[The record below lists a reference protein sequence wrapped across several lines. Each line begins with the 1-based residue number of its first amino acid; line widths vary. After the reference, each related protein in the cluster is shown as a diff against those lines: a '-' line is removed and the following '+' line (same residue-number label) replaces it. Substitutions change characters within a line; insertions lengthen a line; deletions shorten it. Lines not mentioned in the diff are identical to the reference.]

1 MSTKTK
7 APTKLLTLTEGDL
20 EMIIAT
26 GDDVETILAASMRAP
41 SQYGLLA
48 SHRTN
53 STRKYQVMAAIPY
66 EDCLKVLIAKNELPS
81 EAAAIRIVMEAGLR
95 AMGFGKV
102 VDEVHA
108 EDEGDDSA
116 E

>member
-1 MSTKTK
+1 MSKNTKVAAQFLTITS
-7 APTKLLTLTEGDL
+7 APSDTDL
-20 EMIIAT
+20 
-26 GDDVETILAASMRAP
+26 ILAEGADVDLVLAGSLRAP

-81 EAAAIRIVMEAGLR
+81 EAAAIRLCFEAGLR
-95 AMGFGKV
+95 AMGFGRV
-102 VDEVHA
+102 VDDVHS
-108 EDEGDDSA
+108 EG
-116 E
+116 EGEEQ